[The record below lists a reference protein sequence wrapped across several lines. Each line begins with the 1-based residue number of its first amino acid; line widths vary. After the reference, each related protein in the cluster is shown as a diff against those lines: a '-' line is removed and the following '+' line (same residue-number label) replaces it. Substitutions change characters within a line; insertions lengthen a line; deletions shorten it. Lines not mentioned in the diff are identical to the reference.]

1 MQLPAEVSAGHNGH
15 QEGARLVSALQE
27 DDGDG
32 VAADRLLQL
41 LGQAGEVTRAQRG
54 EETKHEQS
62 ERRSRQRT
70 S

>member
-1 MQLPAEVSAGHNGH
+1 MQLPAEVSAGHNDH
-15 QEGARLVSALQE
+15 QEGARLVSASQE

-62 ERRSRQRT
+62 ERRSRRRT